1 MNYNDLT
8 KRVYATNNMIKDVA
22 ERLGYTSNGL
32 KRSLEN
38 GTFPISKVNDLCKIL
53 EITPA
58 EFFGTSIN
66 GNGNIVGNNIN
77 KSTIDNRHY
86 YSDSPDVL
94 KSQIEVLEERIKE
107 KDSQIKEKDSQI
119 KELLSILKS
128 GK

>member
-1 MNYNDLT
+1 
-8 KRVYATNNMIKDVA
+8 MIKDVA
-22 ERLGYTSNGL
+22 EQLGYTSNGL
-32 KRSLEN
+32 KRALEN

-66 GNGNIVGNNIN
+66 GNGNININ

-94 KSQIEVLEERIKE
+94 KAQIEVLEERIKEKDSQIKEKDSQIKE